1 MIAVCVQNLDERAN
15 DDWLRQNF
23 GKFGTITSARIMRD
37 VNGVSRGFGFVCFS
51 QPEEA
56 QAAIAKMHNQMQFGK
71 PIFVALSQTA
81 QARRE
86 MLAVS
91 FQSQQ
96 QQQRGMMPP
105 LHQGAPFYP
114 PPSVMQQ
121 PAYLGLGGPYNPM
134 RANMLRSGMPVPN
147 LGGMRGPMQP
157 YRLPDYNRRTDNL
170 MDPQQRQPK
179 PYGGRGR
186 AGRGG
191 RLMGQPPQM
200 VMQTA
205 VQPVQP
211 SEQPPLVAPPTYPA
225 EAVAEVP
232 RQGGLDHVR
241 LASASV
247 EEQKTIL
254 GESLYPLIY
263 QRQPDQAGKITGMI
277 LELDNTEILHLL
289 ESPEALD
296 EKVNEAI
303 QVLEDYKRGPSKDG
317 AE

>member
-1 MIAVCVQNLDERAN
+1 
-15 DDWLRQNF
+15 
-23 GKFGTITSARIMRD
+23 
-37 VNGVSRGFGFVCFS
+37 
-51 QPEEA
+51 
-56 QAAIAKMHNQMQFGK
+56 
-71 PIFVALSQTA
+71 
-81 QARRE
+81 
-86 MLAVS
+86 
-91 FQSQQ
+91 
-96 QQQRGMMPP
+96 
-105 LHQGAPFYP
+105 
-114 PPSVMQQ
+114 
-121 PAYLGLGGPYNPM
+121 
-134 RANMLRSGMPVPN
+134 
-147 LGGMRGPMQP
+147 
-157 YRLPDYNRRTDNL
+157 
-170 MDPQQRQPK
+170 
-179 PYGGRGR
+179 
-186 AGRGG
+186 
-191 RLMGQPPQM
+191 M